1 MEIALL
7 KKISTDVFAEV
18 EKAVSAFYKNT
29 SIDEDDDDLSVEES
43 SAIELVLRQTSE
55 QVIIVIYKALQARVE
70 VAKKKVGDTQSAETE
85 DISRHLA
92 SEISKFASSKL
103 KHETS
108 TQDSSKLA
116 EAKKFVE
123 EISGFVAN
131 NTSSLL
137 SSKSGKKELLGLLA
151 QLESMLR

>member
-7 KKISTDVFAEV
+7 KKISTDVFVEV
-18 EKAVSAFYKNT
+18 EKALSAYYKNT
-29 SIDEDDDDLSVEES
+29 TIEDEDEDLSVEES
-43 SAIELVLRQTSE
+43 AIELVLKQTSE
-55 QVIIVIYKALQARVE
+55 QVIIVMYKALQSRVE
-70 VAKKKVGDTQSAETE
+70 AAKKKVGEAQSTE
-85 DISRHLA
+85 SEEISRHLA
-92 SEISKFASSKL
+92 SEVTKFAASKL

-137 SSKSGKKELLGLLA
+137 SSKSGKKELLSLLG
-151 QLESMLR
+151 QLESMLK